1 MKQGFS
7 CPFFICIPALF
18 GAADSIQNF
27 PKRRISEKKVAGVGE
42 GKVFDLKLLIFPLGS
57 VPIFPGKMR

>member
-18 GAADSIQNF
+18 GVADSIQNF
-27 PKRRISEKKVAGVGE
+27 PKRRISEKKVAEEGGE
-42 GKVFDLKLLIFPLGS
+42 KVFDLKLSIFPLAS